1 MGTIKRNTVKY
12 YVARRAEIIDILAHG
27 CHSPDY
33 IKMLEGARDMATE
46 RIQQL
51 TEIAANRGI
60 IVAAADDRALQSLL
74 TDVLAKKKNRI
85 GETSETGR
93 NLHKV

>member
-1 MGTIKRNTVKY
+1 MGTIKRQTVNY
-12 YVARRAEIIDILAHG
+12 YVARRAEIVDILAHG

-60 IVAAADDRALQSLL
+60 IVASKDDRTLQAILD
-74 TDVLAKKKNRI
+74 DVLKQKQSRI
-85 GETSETGR
+85 RGTHETKI
-93 NLHKV
+93 H